1 MTKGFFCC
9 IFAVSKT
16 HKYNNRKRKKRITM
30 EQLDYIQ
37 NLIYVIRGQRVM
49 LDYDLA
55 RIYQVETSQL
65 KRQVRRNKERFEG
78 EDFMFELSHEEFLR
92 CQIGTSSWG
101 GGRYGVFAFT
111 EIGVAMLSSV
121 LRSEVAIQ
129 ANRKIMRA
137 FVSYRHLA
145 EMPLAATYVELKKQ
159 IDALKNEM
167 YDILADQNDINEI
180 TQAQLDAISTA
191 LAELQS
197 SNKYTISTCP
207 HPIGFILP
215 QEENNIQ

>member
-1 MTKGFFCC
+1 
-9 IFAVSKT
+9 
-16 HKYNNRKRKKRITM
+16 
-30 EQLDYIQ
+30 
-37 NLIYVIRGQRVM
+37 
-49 LDYDLA
+49 
-55 RIYQVETSQL
+55 
-65 KRQVRRNKERFEG
+65 
-78 EDFMFELSHEEFLR
+78 
-92 CQIGTSSWG
+92 
-101 GGRYGVFAFT
+101 
-111 EIGVAMLSSV
+111 MLSSV